1 MDQLYTPGLVPQF
14 KAPEESQS
22 LEKIPEDT
30 QLICAYKCFFNP
42 FEFGESAFFRRTAGF
57 DELWIATWDVELD
70 PDYLLRDHSKRETF
84 NDFKY
89 RAGIKTG
96 GTPTEAS
103 MNLLYH
109 HLRAVMFHGFPTDF
123 IRAGLLNEGSYK
135 RVVTSINVDIDNNT
149 ARAREQGSFSDI
161 VKTAEELG
169 LHPRPN
175 GESPKSWIANC
186 PGTSHHIFISADKN
200 HFGCPWCNKKGGPD
214 KLRMFV
220 HERREKQRQ
229 RQEGF

>member
-1 MDQLYTPGLVPQF
+1 MDQLYTPGTEPQF

-22 LEKIPEDT
+22 LEKIPEDA

-42 FEFGESAFFRRTAGF
+42 FEFGESAFFRRSAGF
-57 DELWIATWDVELD
+57 DELWIATWNVELD

-89 RAGIKTG
+89 RAGIRTA
-96 GTPTEAS
+96 GTPSEAS

-123 IRAGLLNEGSYK
+123 IRAGLLDEESYK
-135 RVVTSINVDIDNNT
+135 KVAASIKAVLDNNA
-149 ARAREQGSFSDI
+149 ARAREQGRLSDI
-161 VKTAEELG
+161 VKTAEELS
-169 LHPRPN
+169 LHPRPD

-186 PGTSHHIFISADKN
+186 PGTSHPIWINTEDN
-200 HFGCPWCNKKGGPD
+200 IFGCPWCKKKGGPD
-214 KLRMFV
+214 ELRAFV
-220 HERREKQRQ
+220 QERREKQRQ